1 MEAVDTVIRADRVMT
16 SEGERAASIG
26 IVNGR
31 IRFIEDI
38 EAALPAREEIR
49 VDADVVVLPGLVD
62 THVHLQDPGQS
73 AWEGFDS
80 GTRAAAAG
88 GITTVVDMP
97 LDSLP
102 VTVDVPALEVKR
114 KAASGR
120 THVDL
125 GFWAGVTPSNI
136 PRLGELH
143 RAGVLGFKCF
153 LANTGLPEFPPVS
166 VDEMKA
172 ALTELKKFGGFLAV
186 HAEDAAEMAA
196 IEMVP
201 GRSYQDFLAVHP
213 PHIEDLAVSAVIE
226 ATRATGGRSHIV
238 HISSARAAGLIQSA
252 RADGLEI
259 SAETCP
265 HYLTLTSVEV
275 PDGDTS
281 FKVCPPIRD
290 AANADRLWAA
300 LSAGS
305 LSMIVSD
312 HSPCAIEHK
321 ALDKGDFAEA
331 FGGIS
336 SLQIALPAV
345 WTEARRRGHSLAD
358 VAHWMAR
365 QPAEL
370 VGLERKGAIAPGYD
384 ADLCFLAPDEKFTVE
399 PTALYHRQPITPYA
413 GRELYGAVRQT
424 WLRGR
429 RIDFSR
435 PRGRLLTSSDV
446 AR

>member
-336 SLQIALPAV
+336 SSRSLCPPCGP
-345 WTEARRRGHSLAD
+345 RRGAAATRSRTSPTG
-358 VAHWMAR
+358 W
-365 QPAEL
+365 
-370 VGLERKGAIAPGYD
+370 PGSRPSSSGSN
-384 ADLCFLAPDEKFTVE
+384 A
-399 PTALYHRQPITPYA
+399 
-413 GRELYGAVRQT
+413 
-424 WLRGR
+424 RGR
-429 RIDFSR
+429 S
-435 PRGRLLTSSDV
+435 PRGTTPTCASWHPTRSSPSSRRPCITASPSPPTPDGNCT
-446 AR
+446 ARSGRPGCGVGPSISPAREGDC